1 MPLLELVISFSGFS
15 TAVIYSTKGSI
26 MLAIVLALV
35 TGALLGDSFIVRHML
50 PLLKQVIHSCLN
62 VSCMNK
68 PEPVQSWSGLA
79 LVDCLV
85 TLHGLVGFL
94 PKDLVV
100 KELIQVC
107 TTC

>member
-1 MPLLELVISFSGFS
+1 MTFSG
-15 TAVIYSTKGSI
+15 G
-26 MLAIVLALV
+26 
-35 TGALLGDSFIVRHML
+35 LLGDFFVVKQML
-50 PLLKQVIHSCLN
+50 PLLKHVVHVCIS

-85 TLHGLVGFL
+85 TLDGLLTLL
-94 PKDLVV
+94 PGEVVV

-107 TTC
+107 EIPLCFV